1 MRKKIRY
8 LTTYKKYNINTWT
21 VGVPEGEE
29 RVKEKKIIERNNG

>member
-1 MRKKIRY
+1 M
-8 LTTYKKYNINTWT
+8 TTYKKYNINTWT